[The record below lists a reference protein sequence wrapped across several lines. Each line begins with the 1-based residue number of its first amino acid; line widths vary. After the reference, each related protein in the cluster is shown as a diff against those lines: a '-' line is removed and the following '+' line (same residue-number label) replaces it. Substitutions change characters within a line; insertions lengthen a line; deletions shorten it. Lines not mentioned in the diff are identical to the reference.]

1 MKFLTRGR
9 SRIFKEVGGEG
20 APQVL
25 LLVAG
30 FLGESRGMLPQ
41 KILQIEVS

>member
-9 SRIFKEVGGEG
+9 SRIFKEVGGGGEG

-30 FLGESRGMLPQ
+30 FLGESRGMLLQ
-41 KILQIEVS
+41 KILKI